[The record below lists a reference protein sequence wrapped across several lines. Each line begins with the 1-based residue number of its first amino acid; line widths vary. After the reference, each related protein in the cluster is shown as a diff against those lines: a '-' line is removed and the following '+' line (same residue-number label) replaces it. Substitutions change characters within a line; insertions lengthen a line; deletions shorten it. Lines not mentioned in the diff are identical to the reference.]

1 MGLNQDMKEMV
12 NMACP
17 GLSLIPMTQLKLV
30 QLVYPERILSFI
42 HEGSKVHQLRR
53 FKLVVNIH
61 ASQLSLS

>member
-1 MGLNQDMKEMV
+1 
-12 NMACP
+12 MACP

-42 HEGSKVHQLRR
+42 HEGRKVHQLRR